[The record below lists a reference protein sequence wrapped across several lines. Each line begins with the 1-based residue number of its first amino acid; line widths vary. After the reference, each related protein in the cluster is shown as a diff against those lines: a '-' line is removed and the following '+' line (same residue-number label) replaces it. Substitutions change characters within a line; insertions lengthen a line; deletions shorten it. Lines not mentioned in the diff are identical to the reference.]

1 MSALLAETPVSTGL
15 ETLTEA
21 FTWIL
26 TRFTNMAEQMLSTP
40 LFLIGI
46 AIFAVGAFFYE
57 VILCILILF
66 LIFFLIYL
74 V

>member
-1 MSALLAETPVSTGL
+1 MPALLADTPVTTGL
-15 ETLTEA
+15 ETLTDA

-46 AIFAVGAFFYE
+46 AIFAVGS
-57 VILCILILF
+57 CIG
-66 LIFFLIYL
+66 L
-74 V
+74 VKRVVS